1 MFHSYFTSVSPCVN
15 KCPCRTHGHSDCR
28 CALGRFVA
36 HGGFTDEGALT
47 PRYSQA
53 NMWEF
58 SVSVCAAGEANC
70 EPCGLGFSLLGWN
83 GTETTCQPC
92 KSGTYKPISS
102 ATCVPCYPGTFGTAV
117 GYAGSYECR
126 PCRAGTY
133 NPSYGSSSCLPCQPN
148 YTCPLRSSQPYQFDI
163 NTSWYTS
170 VFEQN
175 VHTELF
181 GLFDSPFL
189 VGVLIFPCSLV
200 CLILYLTAGGGGIVL
215 TLLVIAYIMLTKTP
229 LWTLDYFYRNKHS
242 RLFPFCTRP
251 VHIFESV
258 L

>member
-117 GYAGSYECR
+117 GYAGSYECAGAFLQVDWSTEYTHLGIR
-126 PCRAGTY
+126 VLGRTIFRKSGIPTGLACDFLRAKG
-133 NPSYGSSSCLPCQPN
+133 Q
-148 YTCPLRSSQPYQFDI
+148 R
-163 NTSWYTS
+163 
-170 VFEQN
+170 
-175 VHTELF
+175 
-181 GLFDSPFL
+181 
-189 VGVLIFPCSLV
+189 
-200 CLILYLTAGGGGIVL
+200 TA
-215 TLLVIAYIMLTKTP
+215 
-229 LWTLDYFYRNKHS
+229 W
-242 RLFPFCTRP
+242 
-251 VHIFESV
+251 
-258 L
+258 